1 MTQPDPSSDLRRSL
15 RLIRRRLAWILVP
28 AIIAGVATY
37 VLSGLRSEQYRAETD
52 VRVVDPSAGTV
63 LEGPASSGNSL
74 REVTTQVEVA
84 GSPTIR
90 AAADERMGPETAS
103 RVGSIEVAPVVD
115 SDLIRITATASTAEA
130 AAAAANA
137 LAESFTT
144 ARAGEITAAYT
155 ETAEEYRIKAQ
166 ELKEQIDLTTL
177 ALADVAPDS
186 PDADRLRDDRA
197 DLEDQAREF
206 AASAREY
213 ELEATL
219 RSEAITV
226 VNPATVPPGP
236 FAPAPLRDAVL
247 AALLTALAAIAVVFL
262 ADRLD
267 QRVRTSEDLERMN
280 DPPPLIGIVPDL
292 RQRTGRRR
300 PATDPDAIVIAGS
313 PQAEAF
319 RKLRSSVW
327 QQSLRGDVSSVLV
340 TSAQPSEGKSLVSAN
355 LAVSLALSGVRVALV
370 SADLRAPR
378 VGSFF
383 QVDEMEP
390 GLTDVLAGTA
400 DLESV
405 IRTISVGE
413 ATLSLLPAGP
423 APFDPGVLLGS
434 DVMREVITSIESA
447 GAELVVLDSAPIG
460 PVGDTIDLA
469 RNVDAAIVVVRS
481 RSARIDQVEQ
491 AVSDVRDTQTPVL
504 GLVLNGVSGADDGYG
519 YGAGKYGYGYGAT
532 GNARAATN

>member
-1 MTQPDPSSDLRRSL
+1 
-15 RLIRRRLAWILVP
+15 LIRRRLAWILVP

-84 GSPTIR
+84 GSPTVR

-236 FAPAPLRDAVL
+236 FAPAPLRDALL

-267 QRVRTSEDLERMN
+267 QRVRTSEDLDRMD

-383 QVDEMEP
+383 QVDETEP

-532 GNARAATN
+532 GTARAATN

>member
-84 GSPTIR
+84 GSPTVR

-267 QRVRTSEDLERMN
+267 QRVRTSEDLDRMD

-383 QVDEMEP
+383 QVDETEP

-532 GNARAATN
+532 GTARAATN

>member
-1 MTQPDPSSDLRRSL
+1 VTQPDPSSDLRRSL

-84 GSPTIR
+84 GSPTVR

-144 ARAGEITAAYT
+144 TRAGEITAAYT

-267 QRVRTSEDLERMN
+267 QRVRTSEDLDRMD

-383 QVDEMEP
+383 QVDETEP

-532 GNARAATN
+532 GTARAATN

>member
-84 GSPTIR
+84 GSPTVR

-144 ARAGEITAAYT
+144 TRAGEITAAYT

-267 QRVRTSEDLERMN
+267 QRVRTSEDLDRMD

-383 QVDEMEP
+383 QVDETEP

-532 GNARAATN
+532 GTARAATN

>member
-1 MTQPDPSSDLRRSL
+1 MD
-15 RLIRRRLAWILVP
+15 
-28 AIIAGVATY
+28 
-37 VLSGLRSEQYRAETD
+37 
-52 VRVVDPSAGTV
+52 
-63 LEGPASSGNSL
+63 
-74 REVTTQVEVA
+74 
-84 GSPTIR
+84 
-90 AAADERMGPETAS
+90 
-103 RVGSIEVAPVVD
+103 
-115 SDLIRITATASTAEA
+115 
-130 AAAAANA
+130 
-137 LAESFTT
+137 
-144 ARAGEITAAYT
+144 
-155 ETAEEYRIKAQ
+155 
-166 ELKEQIDLTTL
+166 
-177 ALADVAPDS
+177 
-186 PDADRLRDDRA
+186 
-197 DLEDQAREF
+197 
-206 AASAREY
+206 
-213 ELEATL
+213 
-219 RSEAITV
+219 
-226 VNPATVPPGP
+226 
-236 FAPAPLRDAVL
+236 
-247 AALLTALAAIAVVFL
+247 
-262 ADRLD
+262 
-267 QRVRTSEDLERMN
+267 

-383 QVDEMEP
+383 QVDETEP

-532 GNARAATN
+532 GTARAATN

>member
-84 GSPTIR
+84 GSPTVR

-267 QRVRTSEDLERMN
+267 QRVRTSEDLDRMD

-383 QVDEMEP
+383 QVDETEP

-491 AVSDVRDTQTPVL
+491 AVSDVRDTQTPVV

-532 GNARAATN
+532 GTARAATN

>member
-1 MTQPDPSSDLRRSL
+1 VTQPDPSSDLRRSL

-84 GSPTIR
+84 GSPTVR

-267 QRVRTSEDLERMN
+267 QRVRTSEDLDRMD

-383 QVDEMEP
+383 QVDETEP

-532 GNARAATN
+532 GTARAATN